1 MDQTK
6 IIELAINAGARDAR
20 LINAEEIHT
29 AAWVAMKC
37 RFGCGHY
44 GKSLCC
50 PPYAPTYLEMREV
63 LREYAYAVLIQCNT
77 LEETTPLALELER
90 ALFKQGYHKAIG
102 LGAGKC
108 ELCADC
114 TLEGCTHPGEA
125 RPSMEACGID
135 VMATAKAS
143 GIQIASFSNSDSTQA
158 PVESDEELYFGYGL
172 VLVD

>member
-6 IIELAINAGARDAR
+6 LIELAINAGARDAR
-20 LINAEEIHT
+20 LITSKAIHT

-50 PPYAPTYLEMREV
+50 PPHAPTYLEMREV
-63 LREYAYAVLIQCNT
+63 IKDYSYAVLLQCNT

-90 ALFKQGYHKAIG
+90 ALFKQGYHKALG

-135 VMATAKAS
+135 VMATVKAS
-143 GIQIASFSNSDSTQA
+143 GIQIVSFADGDPSPAAT
-158 PVESDEELYFGYGL
+158 ESEDALYFGYGL